1 MTVDRRFLLV
11 GLLALAA
18 CGSGEKPVFEP
29 LDYDYLT
36 KLKLDAGALEIDD
49 GWVPRGSARH
59 VEYLAP
65 SRPLKTL
72 RKMADQRLVTGSMTG
87 RAVLTITDASLIL
100 NRGRFEG
107 SFAMRLELFGNDGN
121 SRGTAD
127 ARVRGA
133 RVAKDDGDEDATRID
148 LDALVRKMMD
158 DLNVEFEF
166 QVRRAFKD
174 ALQTTDTTAPAPGA
188 VETQELPQT
197 PGAPTAPQPKL
208 VPPPP

>member
-1 MTVDRRFLLV
+1 MALDRRFLLA
-11 GLLALAA
+11 GLLALAS
-18 CGSGEKPVFEP
+18 CGGGEKPVFEP

-36 KLKLDAGALEIDD
+36 KIKLDAGELEIDD

-65 SRPLKTL
+65 SRPIKTL

-107 SFAMRLELFGNDGN
+107 SFAMRLELFSAEGT

-127 ARVRGA
+127 ARVQGA
-133 RVAKDDGDEDATRID
+133 RAAKDDEDEDAIRID

-158 DLNVEFEF
+158 DLNVEFQF
-166 QVRRAFKD
+166 QVQRAFKD
-174 ALQTTDTTAPAPGA
+174 ALQSTDTAAPAPA
-188 VETQELPQT
+188 SVESQDLNPAAATPQ
-197 PGAPTAPQPKL
+197 QPKL
-208 VPPPP
+208 VPPP

>member
-1 MTVDRRFLLV
+1 MTIDRRFLLA
-11 GLLALAA
+11 GLLALAS

-36 KLKLDAGALEIDD
+36 KIKLDAGQLDIDD

-72 RKMADQRLVTGSMTG
+72 RKMAEQRLLTGSMTG

-107 SFAMRLELFGNDGN
+107 SFALRLELFGADGN

-133 RVAKDDGDEDATRID
+133 RVAKDDEDEDATRID
-148 LDALVRKMMD
+148 LDALVRKMME
-158 DLNVEFEF
+158 DLNVEFQF
-166 QVRRAFKD
+166 QVQRAFKD
-174 ALQTTDTTAPAPGA
+174 ALQSTDTTAPAPEA
-188 VETQELPQT
+188 VETQELPTT
-197 PGAPTAPQPKL
+197 PGSPAQQPKL

>member
-1 MTVDRRFLLV
+1 MTIDRRFLLA
-11 GLLALAA
+11 GLLALAS
-18 CGSGEKPVFEP
+18 CGGGEKPVFEP

-36 KLKLDAGALEIDD
+36 KIKLDAGELDIDD

-72 RKMADQRLVTGSMTG
+72 RKMAEQRLVTGSMTG
-87 RAVLTITDASLIL
+87 RAVFTVTDASLIL

-107 SFAMRLELFGNDGN
+107 SFAVRLELFDQAGT

-127 ARVRGA
+127 ARVRGV
-133 RVAKDDGDEDATRID
+133 RVAKDDEDEDATRID

-158 DLNVEFEF
+158 DLNVEFEY
-166 QVRRAFKD
+166 QVRRAFKE
-174 ALQTTDTTAPAPGA
+174 ALQSTAPAAPAPAA
-188 VETQELPQT
+188 VETQDLNATT
-197 PGAPTAPQPKL
+197 PAQEQPKL
-208 VPPPP
+208 VPPP